1 MSRRALLEPLELA
14 VLYGGASSERAV
26 SLDSGRAVNAALR
39 GGGYRPVLI
48 DTAEPGWWGLLA
60 EVDLAFNA
68 QHGAG
73 GEDGVTQG
81 LLDALG
87 VVGTGSGVLG
97 CALAMDKLRCKQLWA
112 ALGLP
117 TPEFAVVNGSTDA
130 GALLSAWG
138 GAFIKPA
145 RGGSSLGMAPV
156 RTAEAFAAALERAA
170 AFDPVVLAERL
181 VDGPEY
187 TVAILGERT
196 LSPIRIVAAGE
207 FYDYGA
213 KYEAD
218 STQYHIPCGLEAGA
232 QRRLCDLARQAFC
245 ALDCSI
251 WGRVDFMRDA
261 GGAFQILE
269 VNTVPGMTGH
279 SLVPMAARADGLG
292 MLELVEE
299 VLCLSWQAAR
309 GGALP

>member
-1 MSRRALLEPLELA
+1 MSRRALLESLGLA
-14 VLYGGASSERAV
+14 VLYGGASAERAV
-26 SLDSGRAVNAALR
+26 SLDSGRAVSAALR
-39 GGGYRPVLI
+39 GGGYEPALI
-48 DTAEPGWWGLLA
+48 DTAEPDWWQRLA
-60 EVDLAFNA
+60 GVDLAFNA
-68 QHGAG
+68 QHGPG

-97 CALAMDKLRCKQLWA
+97 SALAMDKLRCKQIWS

-117 TPEFAVVNGSTDA
+117 TPEFEVVDESTDA

-145 RGGSSLGMAPV
+145 REGSSVGMSPA
-156 RTAEAFAAALERAA
+156 RTADAFAAAVERAV
-170 AFDPVVLAERL
+170 AFDRRVLAERL
-181 VDGPEY
+181 VQGPEY
-187 TVAILGERT
+187 TVAILGERA
-196 LSPIRIVAAGE
+196 LPPIRIVAAGE
-207 FYDYGA
+207 FYDYEA
-213 KYEAD
+213 KYQVD
-218 STQYHIPCGLEAGA
+218 TTQYRIPCGLEAGA
-232 QRRLCDLARQAFC
+232 QQALGDLACTAFR

-251 WGRVDFMRDA
+251 WGRVDVMRDA
-261 GGAFQILE
+261 DGAFQILE

-279 SLVPMAARADGLG
+279 SLVPMAARAAGLD

-309 GGALP
+309 GGARP